1 MSTRILFNKVT
12 VMLKCQSLKKYMQ
25 YIPISEVD
33 RKYMSLP
40 RQEDDHGLIRVK
52 LKCKADYRSYVLFE
66 PRTFNITSLFESV
79 RPSFVGSFL
88 KIFKAV

>member
-1 MSTRILFNKVT
+1 MSTRILFNEVT

-40 RQEDDHGLIRVK
+40 RLEDDNGLIRVK
-52 LKCKADYRSYVLFE
+52 LKRKADYRSYVLLE

>member
-1 MSTRILFNKVT
+1 
-12 VMLKCQSLKKYMQ
+12 
-25 YIPISEVD
+25 
-33 RKYMSLP
+33 MSLH
-40 RQEDDHGLIRVK
+40 RLEDDNGFIRAK
-52 LKCKADYRSYVLFE
+52 LKRKAGYRSYVLFE